1 MLTPLFEL
9 YNVFAPE
16 NEKERTN
23 VWQTKV
29 RSFVAGIAGFEP
41 ANAGVKVLCLNRLGY
56 IPVCLFACMSIQQS
70 GRFVK
75 SGFACA
81 VAAFARRVVGAP
93 LTDAL
98 PSQQNPR
105 RPPGTRLQWC
115 TGEAPCGGRCF
126 AVCGGAQPRA
136 NE

>member
-1 MLTPLFEL
+1 MEGIFLFENIRKSYIL
-9 YNVFAPE
+9 ISQNVAF
-16 NEKERTN
+16 NL
-23 VWQTKV
+23 
-29 RSFVAGIAGFEP
+29 AGIAGFEP

-81 VAAFARRVVGAP
+81 VRRICPPRCGSAAYRRAAKPTESAASPGDAFAMAYRRGPV
-93 LTDAL
+93 
-98 PSQQNPR
+98 
-105 RPPGTRLQWC
+105 W
-115 TGEAPCGGRCF
+115 GRCF

-136 NE
+136 NEQG

>member
-9 YNVFAPE
+9 YNVFASE

-56 IPVCLFACMSIQQS
+56 IPVCLCVCMSIQQS

-81 VAAFARRVVGAP
+81 VRRIRPPRCGIAAYRRAAKPTESAASPGDVFAMARRRGPAWGP
-93 LTDAL
+93 LL
-98 PSQQNPR
+98 CSVR
-105 RPPGTRLQWC
+105 RR
-115 TGEAPCGGRCF
+115 EASRK
-126 AVCGGAQPRA
+126 
-136 NE
+136 

>member
-23 VWQTKV
+23 VCQTLV

-81 VAAFARRVVGAP
+81 VRRICPPRCGIAAYRRAPPRGRVCNGAQERPRVGAVV
-93 LTDAL
+93 
-98 PSQQNPR
+98 
-105 RPPGTRLQWC
+105 LQ
-115 TGEAPCGGRCF
+115 
-126 AVCGGAQPRA
+126 CGGAKPRA